1 MSGWTKGNHHEPSL
15 RHAGVRTEGL
25 CEWTLFTAS
34 APSPFWTLFSKPS
47 GETCQ
52 ITVLRPKKPQGPVI
66 GKGRGSK
73 SAVSALAWPHVRC
86 PLASGLA
93 RASGFGL
100 SVPVWHSCRHKSQA
114 QLSQLA

>member
-25 CEWTLFTAS
+25 CEWTLVTAS

-52 ITVLRPKKPQGPVI
+52 ITVLRPQKPRGPVI

-73 SAVSALAWPHVRC
+73 SAVSAVAWPHRC
-86 PLASGLA
+86 PLRDWRELQASGCQFL
-93 RASGFGL
+93 SGTAID
-100 SVPVWHSCRHKSQA
+100 KSQA
-114 QLSQLA
+114 QLSLA